1 MNASIR
7 SCEDGAALFPAI
19 ERTQPV
25 IGKGKAAKAKKAV
38 TTTPSARTS
47 SLHTGLV
54 LHRDALGDVLKGA
67 TVNTTIERPDGI
79 SLHVVHTY
87 EPNDKFEE
95 WCARRKKVRSL

>member
-1 MNASIR
+1 M
-7 SCEDGAALFPAI
+7 
-19 ERTQPV
+19 
-25 IGKGKAAKAKKAV
+25 V

-47 SLHTGLV
+47 SLHTGPV
-54 LHRDALGDVLKGA
+54 LHRDALGDVPKGV

-79 SLHVVHTY
+79 SLHVVHTD